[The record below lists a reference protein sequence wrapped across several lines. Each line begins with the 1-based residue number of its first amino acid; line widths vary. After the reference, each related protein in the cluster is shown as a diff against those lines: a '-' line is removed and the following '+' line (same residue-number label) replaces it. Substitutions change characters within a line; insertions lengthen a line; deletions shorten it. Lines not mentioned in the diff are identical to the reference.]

1 MPKVRPF
8 EMEQKRRIVRA
19 SVASKKELNGWDDN
33 QMAAKC
39 RVSISTIKRR
49 LERPEDFTLAE
60 LWNMGMTVYIYD
72 GQSRLPTEDGSV
84 KLIGQ

>member
-33 QMAAKC
+33 QMAAIC

-84 KLIGQ
+84 KLTEQ

>member
-72 GQSRLPTEDGSV
+72 GQSRLPTVDGSV
-84 KLIGQ
+84 KLTEQ

>member
-60 LWNMGMTVYIYD
+60 LWNMGMTVYI
-72 GQSRLPTEDGSV
+72 
-84 KLIGQ
+84 

>member
-39 RVSISTIKRR
+39 RLSISTIKRR

-84 KLIGQ
+84 KLTEQ